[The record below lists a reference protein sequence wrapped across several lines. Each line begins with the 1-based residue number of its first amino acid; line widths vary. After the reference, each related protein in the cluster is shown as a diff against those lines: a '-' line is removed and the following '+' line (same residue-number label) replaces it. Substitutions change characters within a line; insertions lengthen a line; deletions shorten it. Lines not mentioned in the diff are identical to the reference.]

1 MTPCVA
7 RLLFSGVSAVEGARS
22 AVLVGMRPTIRRD
35 FRADLPR
42 CWTMRRLGYES
53 PDELAQGKA
62 RFPTPLW
69 MGRWAGHGDSR
80 IPKRRP
86 GESGPDRW
94 IAEHHFRTVGHGG
107 RSTLFA

>member
-1 MTPCVA
+1 
-7 RLLFSGVSAVEGARS
+7 
-22 AVLVGMRPTIRRD
+22 
-35 FRADLPR
+35 
-42 CWTMRRLGYES
+42 MRRLGYES

-86 GESGPDRW
+86 
-94 IAEHHFRTVGHGG
+94 
-107 RSTLFA
+107 